1 MGSRGQTHRPV
12 IPVLRST
19 HLPRVVP
26 VCLDPFRQALVH
38 SVEGQPPG
46 FTGGQSVQKELPLP
60 AGPEDQAR
68 PPAPLL
74 LCPVD
79 NSPVRLPD
87 VRILVGAEASVK
99 IDRYRFAKVHG
110 ILQIRNR
117 LVIYPRNTFSGF
129 ARSLLPVLAVPPVAD
144 PPPLAAGAVG
154 AGGALAGEGLGL
166 GYGEGFGV
174 EVGHVISS
182 SGLRR

>member
-38 SVEGQPPG
+38 SIEGYPPAL
-46 FTGGQSVQKELPLP
+46 TGGDGIQEKLVLP

-144 PPPLAAGAVG
+144 PAPLAAVPVR
-154 AGGALAGEGLGL
+154 AGGALAGEALLLRSG
-166 GYGEGFGV
+166 GEGFGV
-174 EVGHVISS
+174 EIRH
-182 SGLRR
+182 RAAPPPC